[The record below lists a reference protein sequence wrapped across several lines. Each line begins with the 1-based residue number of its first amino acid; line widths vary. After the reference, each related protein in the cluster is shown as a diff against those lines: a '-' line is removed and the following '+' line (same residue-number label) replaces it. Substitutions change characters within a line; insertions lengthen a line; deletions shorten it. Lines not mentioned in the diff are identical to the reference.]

1 MLGSC
6 SDGVGGRPLLTPQ
19 PSCCCHAAMRATN
32 WGEGGGKGGVT
43 PIGFR
48 PANALLAG
56 RWVRVAEAGSSCPC
70 GADGANVT
78 AATWHHT
85 PPPAPPQ
92 PANNTPRGGGLRA
105 FRASKG
111 VPRGCHPPTISG
123 TSRKGEGGGW
133 VTPPPPFTSRCFPAV
148 CPHRLSCP
156 SPPLSSSPP
165 PRDRAPVTGSAYS
178 FCL

>member
-1 MLGSC
+1 MGLGFTPPHPPAQLLLPC
-6 SDGVGGRPLLTPQ
+6 SHEGHQLGWGG
-19 PSCCCHAAMRATN
+19 
-32 WGEGGGKGGVT
+32 WKGGVT

-85 PPPAPPQ
+85 PPPAPPNQ
-92 PANNTPRGGGLRA
+92 QTTPPWGGGCGR
-105 FRASKG
+105 SEP
-111 VPRGCHPPTISG
+111 PRGCQ
-123 TSRKGEGGGW
+123 ED
-133 VTPPPPFTSRCFPAV
+133 VTPPPSAGHQGKERGGVGDTTATIY
-148 CPHRLSCP
+148 LSVLPGRVSP
-156 SPPLSSSPP
+156 SAQLSVPPPLLFAP

>member
-1 MLGSC
+1 MGLGFTPPHPPAQLLLPC
-6 SDGVGGRPLLTPQ
+6 SHEGHQLGWGG
-19 PSCCCHAAMRATN
+19 
-32 WGEGGGKGGVT
+32 WKGGVT

-123 TSRKGEGGGW
+123 TSRKGGGGG
-133 VTPPPPFTSRCFPAV
+133 VGDTTTTIYLSVLPGRVSPSAQLSVPPPLLFA
-148 CPHRLSCP
+148 
-156 SPPLSSSPP
+156 P